1 MLLIIAEQMIM
12 LFKSAFIPHNKKLKK
27 KISLLQAGLN
37 QAFIGC
43 RMVDMS
49 SNMRLIL
56 AWRTKIVS
64 SDKVS
69 MKMKLWPR
77 LWWWDQFIAE
87 MLTLVLLVWPL
98 IRTWRRPP
106 EPQWFCKWIVSE
118 KTSFFSIWWV
128 EKLDPNLLF
137 SLLDLVQLFRYG
149 NPVLEEMIL
158 RLFHWW
164 TLNFS
169 SSQNFNQE
177 IYLVVARVCEKNID
191 LIPELRTRI
200 LMTP

>member
-37 QAFIGC
+37 QAYIGC

-69 MKMKLWPR
+69 MKMKL
-77 LWWWDQFIAE
+77 
-87 MLTLVLLVWPL
+87 
-98 IRTWRRPP
+98 
-106 EPQWFCKWIVSE
+106 
-118 KTSFFSIWWV
+118 
-128 EKLDPNLLF
+128 
-137 SLLDLVQLFRYG
+137 
-149 NPVLEEMIL
+149 
-158 RLFHWW
+158 
-164 TLNFS
+164 
-169 SSQNFNQE
+169 
-177 IYLVVARVCEKNID
+177 
-191 LIPELRTRI
+191 
-200 LMTP
+200 